1 MLQQVSE
8 VYPINRL
15 PKGVEKLRKEQVAGR
30 IVVNF
35 NWEE

>member
-1 MLQQVSE
+1 MLRQISE

-15 PKGVEKLRKEQVAGR
+15 PEAVEKLRRGQVAGR

>member
-1 MLQQVSE
+1 MLRQISE

-15 PKGVEKLRKEQVAGR
+15 PDAVEKLRQGQVAGR

-35 NWEE
+35 NWED